1 MISSNDPQPMFAPP
15 WSHLLLFVLALTALP
30 ASAASLGETVTAA
43 LTQGG
48 QQQRVAALRG
58 ERDAVRNQAGSLV
71 AADPALRLK
80 GLSDRMTE
88 NDGAYELEAMVDMP
102 MWLPGQR
109 SARIAVA
116 ESLGMRADALQ
127 RLLRWEA
134 AGQVREAAWEATLA
148 HGQLRQAAA
157 ALQAARHW
165 RRPWPSVPTPANW
178 HAWSC

>member
-1 MISSNDPQPMFAPP
+1 M
-15 WSHLLLFVLALTALP
+15 
-30 ASAASLGETVTAA
+30 
-43 LTQGG
+43 
-48 QQQRVAALRG
+48 
-58 ERDAVRNQAGSLV
+58 AGLI

-134 AGQVREAAWEATLA
+134 AATRL
-148 HGQLRQAAA
+148 
-157 ALQAARHW
+157 
-165 RRPWPSVPTPANW
+165 PA
-178 HAWSC
+178 